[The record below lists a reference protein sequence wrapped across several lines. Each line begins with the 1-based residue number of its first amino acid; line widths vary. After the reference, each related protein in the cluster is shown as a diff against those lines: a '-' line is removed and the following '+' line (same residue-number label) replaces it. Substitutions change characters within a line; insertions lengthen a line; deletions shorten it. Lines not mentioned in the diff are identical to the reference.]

1 MYSYLLV
8 KVLANRNLSS
18 LQICCLFYFYN
29 RMQGIEQF
37 RCALEVAPQNVSA
50 HFGLAYGLLGMSK
63 ECASSGAFGW
73 GASLLEVSH

>member
-1 MYSYLLV
+1 
-8 KVLANRNLSS
+8 
-18 LQICCLFYFYN
+18 
-29 RMQGIEQF
+29 MQGIEQF
-37 RCALEVAPQNVSA
+37 RYALEVAPQNVSA